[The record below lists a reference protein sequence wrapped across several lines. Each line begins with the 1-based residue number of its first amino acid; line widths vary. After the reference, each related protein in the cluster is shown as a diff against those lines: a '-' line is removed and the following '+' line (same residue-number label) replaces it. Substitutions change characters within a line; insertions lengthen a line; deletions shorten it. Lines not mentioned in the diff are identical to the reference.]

1 MKNMSLA
8 ILLTST
14 LTLAPQAVFASKKKD
29 QSCDQNEKE
38 VKPSSEKVKSSKVI
52 KIFILER

>member
-14 LTLAPQAVFASKKKD
+14 LTLAPQAVFASQDKD
-29 QSCDQNEKE
+29 QSCDQKEKE
-38 VKPSSEKVKSSKVI
+38 VKQSTEKVKSSKVI
-52 KIFILER
+52 KIFTLER